1 MPSSKVHKIDVIG
14 ELRDTIP
21 NGWAVLCVQ
30 ACSEAYMIELKAI
43 ATVVEKLK

>member
-21 NGWAVLCVQ
+21 RWAVLCVQ